1 MADGQ
6 GGAAQVDREAKAKQT
21 NLLFRG
27 NQTVI
32 PISRTDQSTELCLKW
47 ICSLEAQL
55 CQVALCNPYPWEAL
69 GGQKPH
75 APH

>member
-32 PISRTDQSTELCLKW
+32 PISRTDQSTG
-47 ICSLEAQL
+47 
-55 CQVALCNPYPWEAL
+55 ALFEVDL
-69 GGQKPH
+69 
-75 APH
+75 